1 MFGLSVD
8 PRTQIEL
15 LVEGAGPSE
24 RFPSEGPTAWAH
36 AGRSR
41 SPPNGPG
48 PARSRALVATAAVLW
63 RGAPT
68 PRKGGGRTATTPRV
82 TPPPPGVST
91 RAPPT
96 SGNPPRTPANPAPTA

>member
-63 RGAPT
+63 RGARD
-68 PRKGGGRTATTPRV
+68 PRKGGGAAAATPAGPT
-82 TPPPPGVST
+82 PPPGVSPPPPATHGT
-91 RAPPT
+91 RA
-96 SGNPPRTPANPAPTA
+96 